1 MLQSRRAFVRTAV
14 SIFGALWIP
23 GLPSIGDELPVFT
36 GKEVFDRIMA
46 KADASRWSTL
56 SIGELMGKVMQ
67 ELQGSPYRANPLDD
81 FGDREVCSVDLT
93 SFDCVT
99 FIETTLAFARMLKQG
114 GRTPSDLLRQIG
126 FIRYRQGS
134 VGNFS
139 TRLNYTTDWFVDNEK
154 KHVLRLL
161 FTLPG
166 SQRFTQ
172 KVGFMSTHS
181 DKYRQ
186 LVAHPELVEVI
197 RRQEDEINHRSLKF
211 VPLDKIAAVEPL
223 LHTGDIVGVC
233 TNQSGLD
240 IAHTGLVLRTED
252 GVAHF
257 VDASSMKKNMNVVIE
272 PGPIS
277 QVFNWSGH
285 LTGAMFARP
294 LEPTGKVPH

>member
-1 MLQSRRAFVRTAV
+1 MLQSRRAFVRSAF
-14 SIFGALWIP
+14 SIFGALWMP
-23 GLPSIGDELPVFT
+23 GLPSIGDDLPVFQ
-36 GKEVFDRIMA
+36 GKEIFDRIMA
-46 KADASRWSTL
+46 KADASRWSAL
-56 SIGELMGKVMQ
+56 SVGELMGKIMQ
-67 ELQGSPYRANPLDD
+67 ELQGIRYRANPLDD

-99 FIETTLAFARMLKQG
+99 FVETTLAFARMLKQG
-114 GRTPSDLLRQIG
+114 GRKPSDLLRQVG

-161 FTLPG
+161 SNLPG
-166 SQRFTQ
+166 EQRFTQ
-172 KVGFMSTHS
+172 KVGFMSNHP

-186 LVAHPELVEVI
+186 LVAHPDLVEVI
-197 RRQEDEINHRSLKF
+197 RRQEDAINERHLKY
-211 VPLDKIAAVEPL
+211 VPLDKIASAETL
-223 LHTGDIVGVC
+223 LCTGDIVGVC

-257 VDASSMKKNMNVVIE
+257 VDASSMKKNMKVTIE

-277 QVFNWSGH
+277 QVLNWSGH
-285 LTGAMFARP
+285 LSGAMFARP
-294 LEPTGKVPH
+294 LEPTGKEP